1 MTQEIFTA
9 MSCRNVGVT
18 FEFFEDENLAE
29 TTRKFIL
36 LAIIC
41 AMIF

>member
-9 MSCRNVGVT
+9 MSCRNVVVT
-18 FEFFEDENLAE
+18 FEFFEDENRPE
-29 TTRKFIL
+29 SKRKLFL
-36 LAIIC
+36 LAIIF